1 MRIGFFIPGLTT
13 AGGAEVLCASQAGW
27 LRDAGDDVHI
37 VTFAYDRDRYG
48 ARLQGVSVQEVP
60 KYTWHDAFK
69 WPGKFA
75 KLKRRGARAIGR
87 FAGLDAVVAHNFPCS
102 ATLGAARLDVRKIW
116 YCNEPPRDLH
126 PRLTNPTQ
134 SRRIETA
141 PAQPADLQSE
151 PWRRELDRLLN
162 DHSGA
167 ARARYDLEHVPA
179 LDLVIANSR
188 FTAHN
193 VQAIYGRPAGDVI
206 YPMVRFP
213 DGGSSRSGLDRRG
226 TGVLVHSRL
235 ELVKN
240 IDTVVRGFSR
250 FQATHRDAHLHVV
263 GEGAARAALETLAA
277 QSLPADAFTFHGYLP
292 DQELRRVYEACDVFA
307 LLPLDE
313 PFGMV
318 FPEAA
323 ARGLLLIGPD
333 HGGPREILD
342 DGRLGWCIDAFSPDA
357 LAQALSQAS
366 SLSDAEAGRRRT
378 LADQAC
384 RARFAAEVIGP
395 QLRRA
400 IAGVLA

>member
-13 AGGAEVLCASQAGW
+13 AGGAEVLCASQARW
-27 LRDAGDDVHI
+27 LRDAGDDVSI
-37 VTFAYDRDRYG
+37 VTFAYDPSRYG
-48 ARLQGVSVQEVP
+48 ERLQGIRVHEVP
-60 KYTWHDAFK
+60 KYVWHDAFK

-75 KLKRRGARAIGR
+75 KLKRRGARAVGH
-87 FAGLDAVVAHNFPCS
+87 FAGLDAVVAHNFPCN

-134 SRRIETA
+134 SHRMEA
-141 PAQPADLQSE
+141 AASAQSADE
-151 PWRRELDRLLN
+151 PWRRELERMRSDR
-162 DHSGA
+162 SGA

-179 LDLVIANSR
+179 LDVVIANSR
-188 FTAHN
+188 FTADN
-193 VQAIYGRPAGDVI
+193 VQAIYGSPVSAVI
-206 YPMVRFP
+206 YPMIRFP
-213 DGGSSRSGLDRRG
+213 EGAWLRSGLDRRG
-226 TGVLVHSRL
+226 VGVLVHSRL
-235 ELVKN
+235 EMVKN

-250 FQATHRDAHLHVV
+250 FHETHRDAHLHVV
-263 GEGAARAALETLAA
+263 GEGAARGTLENLAA

-292 DQELRRVYEACDVFA
+292 DTDLRRVYEACDVFA

-323 ARGLLLIGPD
+323 AKGLLLIGPD

-342 DGRLGWCIDAFSPDA
+342 DGHLGWCVDAFSPDA
-357 LAQALSQAS
+357 LAQALSQAVG
-366 SLSDAEAGRRRT
+366 LSDGEADRRRA
-378 LADQAC
+378 LVDQAC
-384 RARFAAEVIGP
+384 RARFAPAVIGP

-400 IAGVLA
+400 IAGTLA

>member
-13 AGGAEVLCASQAGW
+13 VGGAEVLCASQARW
-27 LRDAGDDVHI
+27 LREAGDDVCI
-37 VTFAYDRDRYG
+37 VTFAYDPDRYG
-48 ARLQGVSVQEVP
+48 ARLQGVAVREVP
-60 KYTWHDAFK
+60 KYAWHDAFK

-75 KLKRRGARAIGR
+75 RVKRRGARAVAQ

-102 ATLGAARLDVRKIW
+102 AALGAARLDVRKIW

-141 PAQPADLQSE
+141 PAQAAGAHSE
-151 PWRRELDRLLN
+151 LWRRELARMQ
-162 DHSGA
+162 SSRATGA
-167 ARARYDLEHVPA
+167 GARYDLEHVPA

-193 VQAIYGRPAGDVI
+193 VQAIYGRPASEVI
-206 YPMVRFP
+206 YPMIRFP
-213 DGGSSRSGLDRRG
+213 EGVRSRSGLDRRG
-226 TGVLVHSRL
+226 FGVLVHSRL

-240 IDTVVRGFSR
+240 IDTVVRGFGR
-250 FQATHRDAHLHVV
+250 FHAAHRDAHLHVV
-263 GEGAARAALETLAA
+263 GEGSARGTLETLAA
-277 QSLPADAFTFHGYLP
+277 QSLPAGAFTFHGYLP
-292 DQELRRVYEACDVFA
+292 DPDLRRVYEACDVFA

-342 DGRLGWCIDAFSPDA
+342 DGRLGWCVDAFSPDA
-357 LAQALSQAS
+357 LAQALAQAV
-366 SLSDAEAGRRRT
+366 SLSDGEADRRRA

-384 RARFAAEVIGP
+384 RERFTAAVIGP

-400 IAGVLA
+400 IAGALA